1 MVSFVFSA
9 NQKPFVICTRVTS
22 FALMLQVCTRVRE
35 ELHSFLNQSEL
46 SIFSCILL
54 TGISPLAL
62 TKSIYYYCCWCC
74 CCYTALY
81 SIKAVY
87 TKKTTTTTTTTSHTS
102 RGTFRNNMPLDSK
115 ALHEEYINVSTTIYL
130 PSCLVVYYL
139 WLFTAPQRDSLCY
152 Y

>member
-87 TKKTTTTTTTTSHTS
+87 TKKKNNNNNKSHQSWDIQKQYAS
-102 RGTFRNNMPLDSK
+102 RLKSIAWVIHKCIHHCLPTF
-115 ALHEEYINVSTTIYL
+115 VF
-130 PSCLVVYYL
+130 SCL
-139 WLFTAPQRDSLCY
+139 LFMVIHRSSEG
-152 Y
+152 

>member
-1 MVSFVFSA
+1 MVVSFVFSA

-81 SIKAVY
+81 PIKAVY
-87 TKKTTTTTTTTSHTS
+87 TKKKNNNNNNKSLQSWDIQKQCAS
-102 RGTFRNNMPLDSK
+102 RLKSIAWVIHK
-115 ALHEEYINVSTTIYL
+115 SIHHYL
-130 PSCLVVYYL
+130 P
-139 WLFTAPQRDSLCY
+139 LFTAPQRDSLCY